1 MPHGDDTVF
10 GARRA
15 VEDKVV
21 VVGVNGGV
29 FDPRVGFAEGGIDL
43 LHEVAGCCRVRH
55 ENVSV
60 LPHDAHDNR
69 DVWAETAAAVLRVGA
84 CDCGHGLVIL
94 RFGAT
99 TFPRGGG
106 NIGVGHGRKKLGA
119 FFLKA
124 LSVKCSVFMHVD
136 AIKLEGWGNVV
147 GTDAMLVK
155 KVLAVKVYVP
165 PCVCVLVC
173 CEMDLAV
180 RLVARRETVEK
191 KGLDAAVASLRL
203 PL

>member
-84 CDCGHGLVIL
+84 CDCGHGLPIL
-94 RFGAT
+94 LFGAIV
-99 TFPRGGG
+99 FVRGG
-106 NIGVGHGRKKLGA
+106 NDIGVGHGREKLSA
-119 FFLKA
+119 FLLKA
-124 LSVKCSVFMHVD
+124 MCVKCAVFRHVD
-136 AIKLEGWGNVV
+136 AIKLEGRCNVV

-155 KVLAVKVYVP
+155 KVLAVKIHVP
-165 PCVCVLVC
+165 HVCAYSC
-173 CEMDLAV
+173 
-180 RLVARRETVEK
+180 VAR
-191 KGLDAAVASLRL
+191 
-203 PL
+203 